1 MSHLFQNKYR
11 IPSARLE
18 SWNYGY
24 PGLYFITICTAHKV
38 KFLGEIADDKIQLTD
53 IGKFAESEWFKA
65 IELRADMNLS
75 LGDFQI
81 MPNHIH
87 GIISI
92 GDNEFNKNIAGKE
105 VELGNKFAP
114 QSKNLASILRG
125 YKSAV
130 SSFALKNNI
139 KFAWQT
145 RYHDHI
151 IRSQDEY
158 DRISIY
164 IQNNVAKWKDD
175 KFYEE

>member
-1 MSHLFQNKYR
+1 
-11 IPSARLE
+11 
-18 SWNYGY
+18 
-24 PGLYFITICTAHKV
+24 
-38 KFLGEIADDKIQLTD
+38 
-53 IGKFAESEWFKA
+53 
-65 IELRADMNLS
+65 MNLS

-105 VELGNKFAP
+105 TILGNKFAP
-114 QSKNLASILRG
+114 QIKNLASILRG
-125 YKSAV
+125 YKNAV
-130 SSFALKNNI
+130 TSFAVKNNI
-139 KFAWQT
+139 KFGWQA

>member
-1 MSHLFQNKYR
+1 MPHLFQNKYR

-18 SWNYGY
+18 SWNYGS
-24 PGLYFITICTAHKV
+24 PGLYFVTICTANKE
-38 KFLGEIADDKIQLTD
+38 KFFGEINHNEIQLTD
-53 IGKFAESEWFKA
+53 VGKVAESEWFNTL
-65 IELRADMNLS
+65 ELRSDMNLS

-92 GDNEFNKNIAGKE
+92 GDNEFNKNIVGKE
-105 VELGNKFAP
+105 TILGNKFAP

-130 SSFALKNNI
+130 TSFAVKNNI
-139 KFAWQT
+139 KFGWQA

-151 IRSQDEY
+151 IRSQEEY